1 MKVKYLIG
9 QRIKELRRASGMSQ
23 EVLAEKMGI
32 SSKYLSSI
40 ERGKENP
47 TLDTFI
53 SLVAA
58 LGVEFRDLFDF
69 SHHGKS
75 QKELKEL
82 VNSLIDKGGEEKL
95 RLIVKLI
102 RAIYL

>member
-1 MKVKYLIG
+1 MQVKELIG
-9 QRIKELRRASGMSQ
+9 QRIKELRRASNMSQ
-23 EVLAEKMGI
+23 ETLAEKAGI

-40 ERGKENP
+40 ERGMENP

-58 LGVEFRDLFDF
+58 LGIEFRDLFDF

-75 QKELKEL
+75 QKELKESVSAL
-82 VNSLIDKGGEEKL
+82 LDKGGEEKL
-95 RLIVKLI
+95 KIIAKLI
-102 RAIYL
+102 KAVYL